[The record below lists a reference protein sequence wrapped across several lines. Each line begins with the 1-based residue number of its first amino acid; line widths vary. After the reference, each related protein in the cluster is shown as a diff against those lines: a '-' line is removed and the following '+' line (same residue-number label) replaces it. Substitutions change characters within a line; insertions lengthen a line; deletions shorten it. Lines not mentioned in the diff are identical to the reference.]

1 LPVHCCVGRFLMEL
15 MQSLMGTKTFFD
27 LLNFVIN
34 VMKYNAVYLKEDA
47 VAGIIKYVKKRVV
60 VESVAGN
67 HVYLF
72 ILAICVKVFSVGC
85 WGCK

>member
-1 LPVHCCVGRFLMEL
+1 MEL

-47 VAGIIKYVKKRVV
+47 VAGIIKYVKKKSRSGISCW
-60 VESVAGN
+60 ESCLFVHTGN
-67 HVYLF
+67 L
-72 ILAICVKVFSVGC
+72 
-85 WGCK
+85 CKSLLCGVLGL

>member
-1 LPVHCCVGRFLMEL
+1 MEL

-47 VAGIIKYVKKRVV
+47 VAGIIKYVKKK
-60 VESVAGN
+60 ES
-67 HVYLF
+67 
-72 ILAICVKVFSVGC
+72 
-85 WGCK
+85 